1 MIHNIYDDKGEE
13 GSVCKR
19 FGWQAEGVLAG
30 FYALSP
36 PSPPR
41 RSTPTQ
47 FCNLCHQGGANQEA
61 RIRRWTNQRCCH
73 LVVTIKW

>member
-1 MIHNIYDDKGEE
+1 MIHNIYEDTREE
-13 GSVCKR
+13 GGSVCKR

-47 FCNLCHQGGANQEA
+47 FCNLEPTRRRESGGGPTRDAA
-61 RIRRWTNQRCCH
+61 TLW
-73 LVVTIKW
+73 